1 MILELHI
8 SNFATIEETS
18 LIFNKKSTALI
29 GETGAGKSLIVNS
42 LLLLTGARSDFSL
55 LRDPEKKAS
64 VSALFQVEKAFLER
78 HEELKDYVSDDQ
90 TILLK
95 RVLNKDKTSRFYL
108 NGEVVN
114 LNTIKL
120 VTGHLLDIHSQ
131 NAKSDLL
138 DENKQYLYV
147 DYSSKKIPALKED
160 YQNAYQ
166 DYLRKKE
173 EYEEFL
179 SSNKEMD
186 VDYLSFQIAEIE
198 KYHLQEN
205 EIEDLN
211 ARFESLKGLDRI
223 REKYETLL
231 ENMNASGN
239 SFLDTLGLLSRS
251 LRSLSDSPLKEKAEK
266 CSEDL
271 ISFQEDF
278 KELESQYEDLS
289 IDPMEIDKIN
299 ERLFS
304 LKGLMRK
311 YGSST
316 KEILQKYQDY
326 KKKLNDCLSFDEK
339 KMDFEDEVLKK
350 KEIAK
355 KKAEILSSERKEAAL
370 ILEKKIQEEMASLG
384 LRKGGFFIRTSPK
397 EELSID
403 GNDKVIFYV
412 KLNEGLEENPLSKAA
427 SGGEASRLMLAL
439 KIVLNSLDPYD
450 LLVLDE
456 IDTGIDG
463 KAAYLVGKRI
473 QSLAKDSSLL
483 VISHLPQVVSS
494 CQGAILIEKKTI
506 KDSTFTMTTPLDE
519 KGMIEQIAKML
530 SLEKVSKTMVQSAE
544 ELYHEFHHEK

>member
-18 LIFNKKSTALI
+18 LFFDQKSTALI

-64 VSALFQVEKAFLER
+64 VSALFQIEKSFLDR
-78 HEELKDYVSDDQ
+78 HKEILDYVNEDQ

-95 RVLNKDKTSRFYL
+95 RVLNKDKTSRFFL

-114 LNTIKL
+114 LNTIRL
-120 VTGHLLDIHSQ
+120 VTSHLLDIHSQ

-147 DYSSKKIPALKED
+147 DYSSKKISHLKNEYLD
-160 YQNAYQ
+160 AYQ

-173 EYEEFL
+173 EYENFL
-179 SSNKEMD
+179 SSNKELD
-186 VDYLSFQIAEIE
+186 LDYLQFQIAEIE
-198 KYHLQEN
+198 KYHLEEN

-211 ARFESLKGLDRI
+211 ARFESLKGLDRV
-223 REKYETLL
+223 REKYETLI
-231 ENMNASGN
+231 ENMNTSGS
-239 SFLDTLGLLSRS
+239 SFSD
-251 LRSLSDSPLKEKAEK
+251 SLSLISRGLRGLFDSPLKEKAEK
-266 CSEDL
+266 CYADL
-271 ISFQEDF
+271 LSFQNDF
-278 KELESQYEDLS
+278 KDLESQYDDLS
-289 IDPMEIDKIN
+289 IDPVEIDKIN

-311 YGSST
+311 YGSTT
-316 KEILQKYQDY
+316 KEILDKYSDY
-326 KKKLNDCLSFDEK
+326 KKKLDDCLSFDEK
-339 KMDFEDEVLKK
+339 KKDFEQEVLNKK
-350 KEIAK
+350 QIAL
-355 KKAEILSSERKEAAL
+355 KKADLLSQERKEAAAA
-370 ILEKKIQEEMASLG
+370 LEKKIQQEMASLG
-384 LRKGGFFIRTSPK
+384 LRKGGFFIHLSK
-397 EELSID
+397 KDELSIEGQD
-403 GNDKVIFYV
+403 RVVFYV
-412 KLNEGLEENPLSKAA
+412 KLNEGLEESPLSKAA

-506 KDSTFTMTTPLDE
+506 GNSTYTSTMPLDE
-519 KGMIEQIAKML
+519 KGMIQQIAKML
-530 SLEKVSKTMVQSAE
+530 SLEKVSQTMVESAE
-544 ELYHEFHHEK
+544 ELYHEFHNEK

>member
-18 LIFNKKSTALI
+18 LFFDKKSTALI

-64 VSALFQVEKAFLER
+64 VSALFQVDKFFLDR
-78 HEELKDYVSDDQ
+78 HKEILDYVNEDQ

-95 RVLNKDKTSRFYL
+95 RVLNRDKTSRFFL

-114 LNTIKL
+114 LNTIRL
-120 VTGHLLDIHSQ
+120 VTSHLLDIHSQ

-147 DYSSKKIPALKED
+147 DYSSKKMPHLKEE
-160 YQNAYQ
+160 YLAAYQ
-166 DYLRKKE
+166 EYLRKKE
-173 EYEEFL
+173 EYEDFL
-179 SSNKEMD
+179 SSNKELD
-186 VDYLSFQIAEIE
+186 LDYLQFQIAEIE
-198 KYHLQEN
+198 KYHLEEN

-223 REKYETLL
+223 REKYETLR
-231 ENMNASGN
+231 ENMNACGS
-239 SFLDTLGLLSRS
+239 SFSESLSLVSRG
-251 LRSLSDSPLKEKAEK
+251 LRSLFDSPLKEKAEK
-266 CSEDL
+266 CYDDL
-271 ISFQEDF
+271 LSFQNDF
-278 KELESQYEDLS
+278 KDLEGQYDDLS
-289 IDPMEIDKIN
+289 IDPLEIDKIN

-311 YGSST
+311 YGSTT
-316 KEILQKYQDY
+316 KEILDKYSDY
-326 KKKLNDCLSFDEK
+326 KKKLEDCLSFDEK
-339 KMDFEDEVLKK
+339 KKDFEQEVLKK
-350 KEIAK
+350 KQIALE
-355 KKAEILSSERKEAAL
+355 KANLLSQERREAAAA
-370 ILEKKIQEEMASLG
+370 LEKKIQQEMASLG
-384 LRKGGFFIRTSPK
+384 LRKGGFFIHLSK
-397 EELSID
+397 KDELSVD
-403 GNDKVIFYV
+403 GHDRVVFYV
-412 KLNEGLEENPLSKAA
+412 KLNEGLEESPLSKAA

-506 KDSTFTMTTPLDE
+506 GNSTYTTTTPLDE
-519 KGMIEQIAKML
+519 KGMIQQIAQML
-530 SLEKVSKTMVQSAE
+530 SLEKVSKTMVESAE
-544 ELYHEFHHEK
+544 ELYHEFHNEK